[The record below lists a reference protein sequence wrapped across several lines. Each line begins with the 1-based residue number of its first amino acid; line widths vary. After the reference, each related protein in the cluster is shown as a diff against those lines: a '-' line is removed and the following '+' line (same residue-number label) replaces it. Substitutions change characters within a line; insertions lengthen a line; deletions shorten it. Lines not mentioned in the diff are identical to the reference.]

1 MPSPAGS
8 PLFSVVI
15 PTYNRAKDVVVAADS
30 VLTQDSGD
38 AELIVV
44 DDRST
49 DSTQAALEPYRQRGV
64 KILLT
69 PANGGASAARNL
81 GIQVAAGKYVL
92 FLDDDDAF
100 LPGALDL
107 IRAHLARYPDLG
119 FSWAGM
125 RLEKQDS
132 AGRMIETCDD
142 LYAPPGDRPS
152 GSGNLD
158 YVLRIGTNSAL
169 CVRREAFE
177 RIGLFDLSLRR
188 SEDRDLLLRLA
199 EAGYQGLAL
208 PQVLVRVQVHTRGS
222 LSRPQGSRM
231 TPDADEA
238 VIAKHGALLQRP
250 EHHAF
255 LMQYYGN
262 VYELHCDN
270 RHFFAALRYLGMI
283 ALGRPSRLGR
293 SLERFVRVF
302 SGLEWLKERLG
313 YHQWKNRQK
322 LRRTQAAP

>member
-1 MPSPAGS
+1 MVSTP
-8 PLFSVVI
+8 PLFSIVI
-15 PTYNRAKDVVVAADS
+15 PTYNRAADVTAAVDS
-30 VLTQDSGD
+30 VLAQDEAGL

-44 DDRST
+44 DDCST
-49 DSTQAALEPYRQRGV
+49 DSTQSALAGYRQPGV
-64 KILLT
+64 NLLRT
-69 PANGGASAARNL
+69 PGNGGASAARNF
-81 GIQVAAGKYVL
+81 GIRSATGKYVL
-92 FLDDDDAF
+92 FLDDDDSF
-100 LPGALDL
+100 VPGAL
-107 IRAHLARYPDLG
+107 RALRRHLESHPGLG
-119 FSWAGM
+119 FCWAGM
-125 RLEKQDS
+125 RLEKQDA
-132 AGRMIETCDD
+132 AGRLIESCDD
-142 LYAPPGDRPS
+142 LYAPPGEGPS
-152 GSGNLD
+152 GMGHLD
-158 YVLRIGTNSAL
+158 FVLRIGTNSAL
-169 CVRREAFE
+169 CVLREAFD
-177 RIGLFDLSLRR
+177 RVGLFDLTLRR

-199 EAGYQGLAL
+199 EAGYQGLPV

-238 VIAKHGALLQRP
+238 VIAKHHALLQRP
-250 EHHAF
+250 EHRSF

-270 RHFFAALRYLGMI
+270 RHFLAALRYLGVI

-322 LRRTQAAP
+322 LRRSQVAP